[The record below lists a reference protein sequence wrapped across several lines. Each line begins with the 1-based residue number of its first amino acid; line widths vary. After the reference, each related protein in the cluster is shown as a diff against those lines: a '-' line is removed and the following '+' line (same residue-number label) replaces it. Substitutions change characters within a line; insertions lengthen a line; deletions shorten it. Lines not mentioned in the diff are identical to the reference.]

1 MSGVWQQ
8 ATTAVGLIACLT
20 LLWFYIRRGFG
31 SRIRLGAAGQGDPRL
46 SWYRRKAA
54 EQWVVMVAAPLVA
67 LSLSGLLFVAF
78 SPGAL
83 VVPFAYEVFMA
94 TGLNGKAFAFRFEW
108 QPVLGLVALILVLEL
123 IPVLRGKGRS
133 FMLGN
138 VGALLPR
145 NLREARWT
153 ALLSLGAGFG
163 EELLFRALIPLGL
176 ATLGVPIVWG
186 FLISCVIFAACHTY
200 QGWVGVL
207 ATGVLGL
214 VLSAAYATT
223 YSLWTAIVLHI
234 AIDVMGLV
242 VRPLVGVGLRNIAR
256 RLRGG

>member
-1 MSGVWQQ
+1 MSGAGQQ
-8 ATTAVGLIACLT
+8 AMAALGLIACLT

-31 SRIRLGAAGQGDPRL
+31 SRIRLGAAQGGDPRL
-46 SWYRRKAA
+46 RWYRRKAA

-78 SPGAL
+78 SPSAL

-94 TGLNGKAFAFRFEW
+94 TGLNGEAFAFRFDW

-138 VGALLPR
+138 VGSLLPQ

-214 VLSAAYATT
+214 VLCAAYATT

-242 VRPLVGVGLRNIAR
+242 VRPLVGVGLRHIAR
-256 RLRGG
+256 RIRGG